1 MTTGSR
7 LFATSW
13 RFGGLWLAAA
23 VLVAYASTFEAGF
36 LAYDDPWL
44 VRDNPLLTRGLGEFA
59 TAAFTDFGLATRRAL
74 GAEYLPLRD
83 LLVWCEVHAFGV
95 RPEPMHAVSVLLYAS
110 ACAVIRHVLLMTMRS
125 PRAAEFA
132 AWAFALTPVHVESVA
147 WIAGQ
152 KDVVALLFAA
162 LTMREVMRDAKG
174 STASAALFYAAA
186 LLSKAMAVA
195 TLPVALALAWARGLR
210 VARSKGVALA
220 IVAVAITA
228 VHVHV
233 GRVVHMTTP
242 LVGGSHGA
250 AFATMGIVFLRYLR
264 ACFDPAALAMAHDVD
279 VRPAGD
285 PLGVLAWGGVATL
298 VVMGLRLRART
309 RAPLLGAAI
318 FLVALAPVSQ
328 LFVGLANLMADR
340 YLWLAVLGPWL
351 VVADTLDRATKTVV
365 FRTAFLVASLGL
377 GSATAT
383 RARLFGDECALWTE
397 AVSRTERS
405 TIAPFALGIALEEAG
420 RADEAMES
428 YRTTLARATPRD
440 LYARNATNNLA
451 RALVRKGRLAE
462 AEALL
467 AERVQEFPDDP
478 KMVGNLAKVRL
489 KIAQGALR

>member
-1 MTTGSR
+1 MTAGSR
-7 LFATSW
+7 LLESLS

-23 VLVAYASTFEAGF
+23 VFLAYASTFQAGF

-44 VRDNPLLTRGLGEFA
+44 VRDNALLTHGFFDFF
-59 TAAFTDFGLATRRAL
+59 TAAFSDFGLATRRTL
-74 GAEYLPLRD
+74 GAEFLPLRD

-95 RPEPMHAVSVLLYAS
+95 KPEPMHAVSVLLYAS
-110 ACAVIRHVLLMTMRS
+110 ACAVMRQVILATLPS
-125 PRAAEFA
+125 RRAAEFA

-147 WIAGQ
+147 WIASQ
-152 KDVVALLFAA
+152 KDVLALLFGA
-162 LTMREVMRDAKG
+162 LTMREFVREAHG
-174 STASAALFYAAA
+174 STTSAVFFFAAA
-186 LLSKAMAVA
+186 LLSKAMSVAV
-195 TLPVALALAWARGLR
+195 LPVALALAWAGGVP
-210 VARSKGVALA
+210 VARSRVVALA
-220 IVAVAITA
+220 LVAVALTA

-233 GRVVHMTTP
+233 GRIVHMTTP

-250 AFATMGIVFLRYLR
+250 AFATMGFVFVRYLR
-264 ACFDPAALAMAHDVD
+264 ACFDPTALAMAHDVD
-279 VRPAGD
+279 VHPAWD
-285 PLGVLAWGGVATL
+285 PLGFLAWGCLAIPLVA
-298 VVMGLRLRART
+298 GFRLRART
-309 RAPLLGAAI
+309 RAPLLGAVI

-328 LFVGLANLMADR
+328 IFVGLANLMADR

-351 VVADTLDRATKTVV
+351 VVADTLDRATKTTL
-365 FRTAFLVASLGL
+365 FHTAFLVASLGL
-377 GSATAT
+377 ASATAT

-420 RADEAMES
+420 RANEAMES
-428 YRTTLARATPRD
+428 YRATLARATPRD

-451 RALVRKGRLAE
+451 RALVREGRLAE